1 MYNYLLYTLFMGNC
15 RLEGDKMNMN
25 IGENIKILRMSAN
38 MTQGDLADKL
48 RVTVSSISAYENGVR
63 MPSYDTLIKIARL
76 YNVTTDNL
84 LGFSTEYVADVSGLN
99 AEQRKVIF
107 ELIELYRLKND
118 KDNHIRVDENT
129 NNAIKTYTV
138 KASDVYQVEIKGN

>member
-1 MYNYLLYTLFMGNC
+1 
-15 RLEGDKMNMN
+15 MNMN